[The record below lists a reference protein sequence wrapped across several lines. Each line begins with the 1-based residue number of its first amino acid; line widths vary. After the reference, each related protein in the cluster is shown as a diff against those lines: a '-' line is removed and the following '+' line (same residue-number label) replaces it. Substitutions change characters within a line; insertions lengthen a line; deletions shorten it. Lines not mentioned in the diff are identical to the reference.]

1 MQPSGKTKTAYCLS
15 TLRIQQYHPNHSSIE
30 KKGMTQNSNA
40 GRTATEAVLPTGLL
54 ILRGGGKSNIR
65 ALHLEDD
72 EHLEDELNG

>member
-40 GRTATEAVLPTGLL
+40 GMTAAEAATKMATDRIINPS
-54 ILRGGGKSNIR
+54 RR
-65 ALHLEDD
+65 W
-72 EHLEDELNG
+72 

>member
-1 MQPSGKTKTAYCLS
+1 
-15 TLRIQQYHPNHSSIE
+15 
-30 KKGMTQNSNA
+30 MTQNSNA